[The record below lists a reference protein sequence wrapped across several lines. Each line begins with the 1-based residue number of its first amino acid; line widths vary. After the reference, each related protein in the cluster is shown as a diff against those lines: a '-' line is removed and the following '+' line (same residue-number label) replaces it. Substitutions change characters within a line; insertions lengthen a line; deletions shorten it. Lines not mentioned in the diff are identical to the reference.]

1 MTQPPAYISAL
12 GYQDASYIRLR
23 NLQIGYNFPKSIIE
37 KAYMQNLRLYMTF
50 TNLWTRTDVLG
61 YGPEGDTGAYPEPR
75 VFLLGLN
82 VTF

>member
-1 MTQPPAYISAL
+1 
-12 GYQDASYIRLR
+12 
-23 NLQIGYNFPKSIIE
+23 
-37 KAYMQNLRLYMTF
+37 MQNLRLYMTF

-61 YGPEGDTGAYPEPR
+61 YGPEGDTGSYPEPR